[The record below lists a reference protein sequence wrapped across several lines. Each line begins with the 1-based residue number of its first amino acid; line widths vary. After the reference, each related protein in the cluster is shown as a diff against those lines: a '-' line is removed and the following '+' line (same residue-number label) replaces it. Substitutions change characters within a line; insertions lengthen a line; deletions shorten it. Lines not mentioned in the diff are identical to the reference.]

1 MSGHLLDD
9 AQRAALAPHALE
21 WALRA
26 LSTEPVDWLRWEA
39 GVRRCYDYLALR
51 WPGTVVR
58 TASPLALARALFLAR
73 VNETPGDEDRAV
85 VGMVR
90 QQLQFRVDR
99 VLSKRFG
106 RNVIADVR
114 QSVAAPVEAALGGD
128 AVVLAVDDAL
138 HAAPLSNDP
147 APTQESARAAAHR
160 LARTRTKL
168 TRANRTPADWQS
180 WRLHLAGHW
189 ESGWSAYATFF
200 VAASRDE
207 HGKGW
212 QGRVRALVEAQSA
225 GWWWPHTDFVL
236 VCDRPQLV
244 RTEEVAGGERRLH
257 CSDGPAVVW
266 WDGWSLYFWHGTRVP
281 PWVVQAPS
289 VDAIHAE
296 PNVEVR
302 RCGIEALGWNAYLTG
317 AGLRLVDTADDPGN
331 PGFELRLYDVPAEV
345 WGTPARV
352 LLATNGSP
360 ERDGTRRRYGL
371 PVPPDMDTALH
382 AAAWT
387 YGLSREQYAGLARRA

>member
-1 MSGHLLDD
+1 MGGHLLDD
-9 AQRAALAPHALE
+9 AQRAAFGPHALQ
-21 WALRA
+21 WVDRA

-51 WPGTVVR
+51 SPGTVVR

-73 VNETPGDEDRAV
+73 VDETPGDEENAV

-90 QQLQFRVDR
+90 QQIQGRVDR
-99 VLSKRFG
+99 VLSKRFAHAVLAQVQ
-106 RNVIADVR
+106 NAVY
-114 QSVAAPVEAALGGD
+114 APVEAALGGD
-128 AVVLAVDDAL
+128 AVAFAVDEAL
-138 HAAPLSNDP
+138 HTAPLANDP
-147 APTQESARAAAHR
+147 PATQASARAAAR
-160 LARTRTKL
+160 RFAPTRTKL
-168 TRANRTPADWQS
+168 TRSNRTPTDWQS
-180 WRLHLAGHW
+180 WRLYLGGQW
-189 ESGWSAYATFF
+189 ETAWSAYATFF

-207 HGKGW
+207 HGKRW
-212 QGRVRALVEAQSA
+212 QGRLQALVDAQVA

-236 VCDRPQLV
+236 VCDRPQVV
-244 RTEEVAGGERRLH
+244 RTEEVAGGQRRLH
-257 CSDGPAVVW
+257 CADGPGVLW

-281 PWVVQAPS
+281 RWVVEAPS

-302 RCGIEALGWNAYLTG
+302 RCGIEALGWDEYLTG
-317 AGLRLVDTADDPGN
+317 ARLRLVDSTDDPGN

-345 WGTPARV
+345 WGAPARV

-371 PVPPDMDTALH
+371 PVPSDMDTAVH

-387 YGLSREQYAGLARRA
+387 YGLSRDQYAGLARRT